1 MSAPGQNES
10 AKPTP
15 PWATEEL
22 RRYAPRRH
30 QAEGGATVSDS
41 PSSSVPLPHHLIA
54 RQNAML
60 PHAVSDDFVDDEFR
74 RGLWSSKLDPVVM
87 PLPPEDPDRPS
98 RLRSLI
104 KIGAAI
110 GIAASVAMIV
120 VNMTSFEDGG
130 QAESGRAQIMPT
142 AVLESLAQ
150 IDPAEAKVAQEDPPP
165 STATIMAAATTD
177 IGTRASPSPSSLSL
191 APSPMSATAASNPP
205 PAPQAAPQRPTVPLP
220 RDEVDTLMKRGRDLL
235 TAGDVA
241 SARLILTRLSDAGN
255 AEASLLLAR
264 TYDPV
269 ELARSRL
276 VGAVPDLAKART
288 WYLKAA
294 EQGSAEASRRI
305 QQSAAR

>member
-15 PWATEEL
+15 PWASEEL
-22 RRYAPRRH
+22 RRYAPRRR
-30 QAEGGATVSDS
+30 QADGGPIVSES
-41 PSSSVPLPHHLIA
+41 AAGSAPLPHHLIA
-54 RQNAML
+54 RQDSML
-60 PHAVSDDFVDDEFR
+60 AQAAGDDFADDEFR

-87 PLPPEDPDRPS
+87 PLPPEDPDKPS
-98 RLRSLI
+98 RLRSAI
-104 KIGAAI
+104 KISAAV

-120 VNMTSFEDGG
+120 VNMTSFEDSG
-130 QAESGRAQIMPT
+130 QTQSGKAQIMPT

-150 IDPAEAKVAQEDPPP
+150 IDPAEAKVAQEDSPP

-177 IGTRASPSPSSLSL
+177 IGTRASPSPSSLSVPPMPMGEATTSNL
-191 APSPMSATAASNPP
+191 SPAPS
-205 PAPQAAPQRPTVPLP
+205 AAPQRPTVPLP
-220 RDEVDTLMKRGRDLL
+220 RDEVDGLMKRGRDLL

-241 SARLILTRLSDAGN
+241 SARLILTRLSDAGS

-264 TYDPV
+264 TYDPA

-276 VGAVPDLAKART
+276 LGAVPDLAKARA